1 MTGRTTFNAGE
12 ICWTDL
18 QTKDVE
24 AAKAFY
30 AAVFGWRYEDLPTP
44 DGRSYAKAFLGDD
57 LVTVIAPQNPH
68 QEASGT
74 AAKWNIYFAAADAG
88 AIVEETPHAG
98 GSVEFGPEE
107 VEDTGVMVF
116 LSPPGGGT
124 TGVWQPGTHTGS
136 ARYNEPGALAWAE
149 LLTPEPQAA
158 VAFFQQLFGHEVT
171 EYPQDDGGTYT
182 TLMVDGA
189 EVAGIAPLPK
199 DDEEDA
205 AADRDEAEF
214 WGAEP
219 EYPAGDGD
227 GAEPEEQALQTGW
240 QVYFGVSSVADA
252 VAAAVAAGAVVLIEP
267 EADGSDDQEAG
278 SVATLQDPQ
287 GGVFSVL
294 EV

>member
-24 AAKAFY
+24 AAKSFY

-44 DGRSYAKAFLGDD
+44 DGRSYAKAYLGDD

-74 AAKWNIYFAAADAG
+74 AAQWNIYFAAADAG

-98 GSVEFGPEE
+98 GTVEFGPEE
-107 VEDTGVMVF
+107 VADTGIMVF
-116 LSPPGGGT
+116 LAPPGGGT
-124 TGVWQPGTHTGS
+124 TGVWQPGTHTGA
-136 ARYNEPGALAWAE
+136 ARFNEPGALAWAE

-171 EYPQDDGGTYT
+171 EYPQDDGGSYT
-182 TLMVDGA
+182 TLMVGGA
-189 EVAGIAPLPK
+189 EVAGIAPLPADEDE
-199 DDEEDA
+199 DDG
-205 AADRDEAEF
+205 EF

-219 EYPAGDGD
+219 EYPAGNGD
-227 GAEPEEQALQTGW
+227 EAEPAEDALQTGW
-240 QVYFGVSSVADA
+240 QVYFGVSSVAEA
-252 VAAAVAAGAVVLIEP
+252 VASAVAAGAVVLIEP
-267 EADGSDDQEAG
+267 EGDGGDDDAG
-278 SVATLQDPQ
+278 SVATLKDPQ

>member
-1 MTGRTTFNAGE
+1 VTGRTTFKAGE
-12 ICWTDL
+12 ICWADL
-18 QTKDVE
+18 QTKDVR
-24 AAKAFY
+24 AAKTFY

-44 DGRSYAKAFLGDD
+44 DGRSYSKAFLGDD
-57 LVTVIAPQNPH
+57 LVTVIAPQNPQ

-74 AAKWNIYFAAADAG
+74 PAQWNIYFAAADAG

-98 GSVEFGPEE
+98 GAVEFGPEE
-107 VEDTGVMVF
+107 VADTGIMVF
-116 LSPPGGGT
+116 LAPPGGGT
-124 TGVWQPGTHTGS
+124 TGVWQPGTHTGA

-182 TLMVDGA
+182 TLMVDSA
-189 EVAGIAPLPK
+189 EVAGIAPLPEE
-199 DDEEDA
+199 DDEED
-205 AADRDEAEF
+205 EPEF

-219 EYPAGDGD
+219 EYPAGNGD
-227 GAEPEEQALQTGW
+227 EAEPDEHALQAGW
-240 QVYFGVSSVADA
+240 QVYFGVSSVAVA
-252 VAAAVAAGAVVLIEP
+252 VASAVAAGAVVLIEP
-267 EADGSDDQEAG
+267 EGDPDDEDAG